1 MPAPQ
6 PSALPQ
12 DRRAARDGRQE
23 QAPAWTRVGRR
34 KPAGAWAGAFAAAA
48 LCAASWTARAAPDV
62 QTGDLIF
69 QQSRSAQS
77 QAIQQATHSP
87 YSHMGMI
94 VMRQGAP
101 YVLEAAATVSYTP
114 LAQWTA
120 QGENGKYVVKRLR
133 DASRLTPETR
143 EQLARTGA
151 RYLGKPYD
159 AAFGWSDDRIYCSE
173 LVWKI
178 YQRTLGLQI
187 GALQRLKQFDLS
199 SPTVRATMQ
208 ARYGKDIPWE
218 EPIISPAAMFDSPL
232 LATVPDR

>member
-1 MPAPQ
+1 MDPTTTPRAASAP
-6 PSALPQ
+6 PSQDALPGA
-12 DRRAARDGRQE
+12 RHHAAR
-23 QAPAWTRVGRR
+23 AWTR
-34 KPAGAWAGAFAAAA
+34 PLTAAA
-48 LCAASWTARAAPDV
+48 LCLAWLVSPAAWAAPQV
-62 QTGDLIF
+62 QTGDLVF

-77 QAIQQATHSP
+77 LAIQQATHSP

-114 LAQWTA
+114 LARWAA
-120 QGENGKYVVKRLR
+120 QGEDGKYVVKRLR

-143 EQLARTGA
+143 EQLASTGA

-178 YQRTLGLQI
+178 YQRTLGVQI
-187 GALQRLKQFDLS
+187 GALQPLKQFDLN
-199 SPTVRATMQ
+199 SPAVRAKMQ
-208 ARYGKDIPWE
+208 ERYGKDIPWE
-218 EPIISPAAMFDSPL
+218 EPIISPAAMFSSPL
-232 LATVPDR
+232 LTTVPDK